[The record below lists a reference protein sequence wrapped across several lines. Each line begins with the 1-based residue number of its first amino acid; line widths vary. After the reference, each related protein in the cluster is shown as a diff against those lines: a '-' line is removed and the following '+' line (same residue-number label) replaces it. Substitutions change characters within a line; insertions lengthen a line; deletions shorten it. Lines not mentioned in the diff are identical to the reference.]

1 MWIIKGLGAIIGPLV
16 ILFGVYVFLL
26 NRDIERV
33 FSFCDQV
40 QVGFD
45 VRKVAPLA
53 KQLDVGFGYV
63 KDPTSVDRGELGI
76 RSSTENGTWV
86 FAVVSPYTMGER
98 GCFIR
103 HDGKVVLEMSTR

>member
-1 MWIIKGLGAIIGPLV
+1 MWIIKGLGAISGSLV
-16 ILFGVYVFLL
+16 VVFVIYLFLL
-26 NRDIERV
+26 NRDLERV
-33 FSFCDQV
+33 FSFCDQM
-40 QVGFD
+40 QAGFD

-53 KQLDVGFGYV
+53 KQLDVGVGYV

-76 RSSTENGTWV
+76 RASKDASTWV

-103 HDGKVVLEMSTR
+103 HDGKVVLEMSKR